1 MNKRP
6 RFPNAEF
13 GTPSVPTDEVTLE
26 LNSNFFAAV
35 RATSSTLRR
44 LQTGSIRTYAAA
56 LFAGV
61 VAIVGWYLW
70 TLQ

>member
-1 MNKRP
+1 VN
-6 RFPNAEF
+6 
-13 GTPSVPTDEVTLE
+13 GVGS
-26 LNSNFFAAV
+26 AV